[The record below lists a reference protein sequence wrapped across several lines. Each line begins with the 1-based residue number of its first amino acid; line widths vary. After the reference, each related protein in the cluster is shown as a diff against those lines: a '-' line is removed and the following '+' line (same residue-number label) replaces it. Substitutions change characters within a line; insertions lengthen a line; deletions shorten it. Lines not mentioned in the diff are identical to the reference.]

1 MRLLLDEN
9 LSPTLSAFLIE
20 AGHDVVHV
28 RDRGLTS
35 ATDDVVLALAAAEGR
50 VLISADTDFDT
61 LLARSG
67 AIEPSV
73 VLIRRAV
80 GRRAAQQARR
90 RYGSGCCRSKRS
102 TTRSSSTQGID
113 FRLATYRAWVTP
125 IADAMDWEPES
136 ALLAKWAS
144 PMIESLSG
152 SRVTLS
158 RRSRSYERLPPHTNV
173 R

>member
-9 LSPTLSAFLIE
+9 LSPALSRFLIE

-50 VLISADTDFDT
+50 VLISADTDFGT

-67 AIEPSV
+67 ATEPSV

-80 GRRAAQQARR
+80 GRRAAEQAR
-90 RYGSGCCRSKRS
+90 
-102 TTRSSSTQGID
+102 
-113 FRLATYRAWVTP
+113 LL
-125 IADAMDWEPES
+125 IANLPV
-136 ALLAKWAS
+136 AKDDLEDGAVVVLG
-144 PMIESLSG
+144 EK
-152 SRVTLS
+152 TL
-158 RRSRSYERLPPHTNV
+158 RIRRLPI
-173 R
+173 